1 VPAAWFP
8 VVLTLFCGS
17 GAAALIYE
25 VVWMQQLELVLGAS
39 TPSMGVLLGTFMG
52 GMCLGSALAPRAAR
66 FIRRPLRA
74 YACLEVATGLMAIA
88 MLFAMPLVDRVY
100 AAWGGSG
107 ASGLAVREMIA
118 AMCLLPPTFAMGAAL
133 PIAALAISPDVR
145 GTAWLGWMY
154 AANTL
159 GAVIGSLA
167 AGFYLLRVHDVVVA
181 TGAAALLN
189 FIVAAA
195 AWVVPAYTQLDEQSG
210 SDPRATQVG
219 SDPVNVYIAIAAS
232 GFCALAAEVVW
243 TRLLTLLF
251 GATAYTFSIVIAV
264 FLAALGAGSAIGASA
279 VKRVRRFDAALAA
292 TQWLAAFAIAWS
304 AYALTVLLP
313 FWKTTSRP
321 DDLRAVLATDIART
335 LIAVLPAA
343 LLWGASFPLAL
354 AAANRGNPSRTTGG
368 VYAANTLGA
377 IAGALLVSLLLVGRI
392 GTQHTEWLMIVV
404 SCAGGA
410 LAVLK
415 PGRITM
421 PLAVSLLV
429 ALVCAVS
436 VPVVPPVLVAYGRH
450 AANWAGHAGDIF
462 YVGEGANASVAVSRT
477 GGGVLN
483 YHNAGKVQ
491 ASSEPQDMRLQ
502 RMLGHLT
509 TLVPAAPKSVLVIG
523 CGAGVTAGAVSLDP
537 RVERLTIAEIEPLVP
552 RAAAEY
558 FGSAN
563 WNVIRNPKVHV
574 HIDDA
579 RHFLLTTKETFDA
592 ITSDPLDP
600 WVKGAAML
608 YTSEFFELA
617 KAHLNPGG
625 VMTVFVQLYESS
637 PDTVRSE
644 AATFFGAFP
653 YGTVW
658 GNTFDGA
665 TADTVLLG
673 QVDGQPYIDVDA
685 LERRLVMPEF
695 AQVRRSL
702 GDVGFFSALDLFAS
716 YGGRAPDLGEWL
728 RGATINGDRNLR
740 LQYLAGGGFNQHAG
754 AKIYADILR
763 YRTFP
768 EDLFAGSSQ
777 NIREAIE
784 GPKE

>member
-1 VPAAWFP
+1 
-8 VVLTLFCGS
+8 
-17 GAAALIYE
+17 
-25 VVWMQQLELVLGAS
+25 MQQLELVLGAS
-39 TPSMGVLLGTFMG
+39 TPSMGVLLGTFMS

-74 YACLEVATGLMAIA
+74 YACLEVITGVLAIGL
-88 MLFAMPLVDRVY
+88 LFAMPLVDHVY

-107 ASGLAVREMIA
+107 ASGLVVREAIA
-118 AMCLLPPTFAMGAAL
+118 AICLLPPTFAMGAAL
-133 PIAALAISPDVR
+133 PVAALAVAPDAR
-145 GTAWLGWMY
+145 GTAGLGWMY
-154 AANTL
+154 AANTV
-159 GAVIGSLA
+159 GAVVGSLA

-181 TGAAALLN
+181 TYVAAALN

-195 AWVVPAYTQLDEQSG
+195 AWVVPARTHPEPRG
-210 SDPRATQVG
+210 SAAAGAIGEGADRI
-219 SDPVNVYIAIAAS
+219 NVYVAIAAS

-251 GATAYTFSIVIAV
+251 GATVYTFSIVIAV
-264 FLAALGAGSAIGASA
+264 FLVGIGGGSALGAAA
-279 VKRVRRFDAALAA
+279 VRRLRRFDMALAA
-292 TQWLAAFAIAWS
+292 TQWLAAIAIAWS
-304 AYALTVLLP
+304 AYALTAVLP
-313 FWKTTSRP
+313 FWKMSAQP
-321 DDLRAVLATDIART
+321 DGVRAVLAADLLRT
-335 LIAVLPAA
+335 MIAVLPAPI
-343 LLWGASFPLAL
+343 LWGASFPLAL
-354 AAANRGNPSRTTGG
+354 AAANSGNLSRTTGR

-377 IAGALLVSLLLVGRI
+377 IAGALLVSLLLVGHL
-392 GTQHTEWLMIVV
+392 GTQHTEWVMIVV
-404 SCAGGA
+404 ACAGGA
-410 LAVLK
+410 IAIAK
-415 PGRITM
+415 SDRRMM
-421 PLAVSLLV
+421 PVAFSLFV
-429 ALVCAVS
+429 ALACAVS

-477 GGGVLN
+477 AGGVLN

-502 RMLGHLT
+502 RMLGHIT
-509 TLVPAAPKSVLVIG
+509 TLVPAAPTSVLVIG

-537 RVERLTIAEIEPLVP
+537 RVERVTIVEIEPLVP
-552 RAAAEY
+552 RAASQY

-563 WNVIRNPKVHV
+563 WNVIGNPKVHV
-574 HIDDA
+574 RIDDA

-608 YTSEFFELA
+608 YTREFFELA

-644 AATFFGAFP
+644 AATFFTAFP

-673 QVDGQPYIDVDA
+673 QVDGQPSIDVDA
-685 LERRLVMPEF
+685 AERQLVRPEF

-702 GDVGFFSALDLFAS
+702 GEVGFFSALDLFAS
-716 YGGRAPDLGEWL
+716 YGGRAADLGEWL
-728 RGATINGDRNLR
+728 RGAPINADRNLR

-754 AKIYADILR
+754 ARIYADMLR
-763 YRTFP
+763 YRVFP
-768 EDLFAGSSQ
+768 DDLFAGSSQ